1 MSTMGVLLLASAFL
15 LLIQF
20 CSALRV
26 SYDGNALKID
36 DERRIVISGSIHY
49 PRSTPEMWPLLIQK
63 AKHGGLNA
71 IETYVFWNA
80 HEPLRLRF
88 IKAIQETGLY
98 AVLRIGPYVC
108 AEWNYGGLPVWLHN
122 IPGIKLRTNNP
133 VFEREMAN
141 FTTLIVDMMKHEK
154 LFASQGGPII
164 VAQVWDEGK
173 QDLQWCAGLAESFKI
188 EVPWIVR
195 QENDAPQPMIDTCN
209 GWYCDQFQP
218 AHNNSPRMWTE
229 NWTGWYKGWG
239 MQDPHRTAE
248 DLAFS
253 VARFFQLGGTFQNY
267 YMYHGGTN
275 FGRVAGGPYI
285 TTSYDYDAPLDEYGN
300 LNQPKWGH
308 LQKLHNII
316 LSRERALTYGAVDKI
331 DYGNMREA
339 TSYRFNGSEICF
351 LGNANETNDAVI
363 NFEGIMYKVPSWSV
377 SILPNCS
384 HTEVYKTAQVNTQ
397 ISVMEGVLNE
407 ADDNKESY
415 ALIWVWKPEHFT
427 HIKNGSVKHSNLTA
441 NVQLDQKLVTNDT
454 SNLVHIST
462 DPIWGDKEIALR
474 VNINGHILH
483 AFVNG
488 KHMGTQAAT
497 NGQFSFTFETKS
509 FKLKHGKNNDLSL
522 LSVTVGLQNY
532 GQFFDEV
539 DVGIHGPVQLIA
551 RAENGTQVMK
561 DLSKNEWTY
570 KVGIDGIHKG
580 MYKITGHQAAKYKW
594 NTRDIPNERMFTWY
608 KTTFKAPL
616 GTDPVVDLMGLGK
629 GHAWVNGKSIG
640 RYWPSYSSDELGCSP
655 TCNYRGAYTDKK
667 CLTNCG
673 LPSQRWYHVPRSFL
687 QADDNVLV
695 LFEEFG
701 GEPNN
706 VKFQTVTIGKVC
718 ATAHQG
724 GGTLELSCQGRR
736 ILSNLI
742 FVNFGD
748 PEGTCGSFSRGICE
762 SPLAFSVIE
771 ESAVVRSEFD
781 EAAEERSYMDIL
793 RKLKKRESEI
803 ERGNY
808 IWWGRDRVL

>member
-1 MSTMGVLLLASAFL
+1 MGVLLLASALL

-49 PRSTPEMWPLLIQK
+49 PRSTPEMWPSLIQK

-71 IETYVFWNA
+71 IETHVFWNA
-80 HEPLRLRF
+80 HEPLRRQYDFTENLDLVRF
-88 IKAIQETGLY
+88 IKTIQETGLY

-108 AEWNYGGLPVWLHN
+108 AEWNYGGLPVCLHN

-141 FTTLIVDMMKHEK
+141 FTTLIVDMMKQEK
-154 LFASQGGPII
+154 LFVSQGGPII
-164 VAQVWDEGK
+164 VAQIENEYGNVIRYYWDEGK
-173 QDLQWCAGLAESFKI
+173 QYLQWCVGLAESFKI
-188 EVPWIVR
+188 EVPWIMC
-195 QENDAPQPMIDTCN
+195 QENGAPQPMIDTCN

-218 AHNNSPRMWTE
+218 AHNNSPKMWTE

-239 MQDPHRTAE
+239 MQDPHRT
-248 DLAFS
+248 DVAFS
-253 VARFFQLGGTFQNY
+253 VAPFFQLGGTFQNY
-267 YMYHGGTN
+267 YMCHGGTN

-331 DYGNMREA
+331 DYGNMEA
-339 TSYRFNGSEICF
+339 TSYDFNGSKICS

-363 NFEGIMYKVPSWSV
+363 NFEGIMYRVPSWSV

-384 HTEVYKTAQVNTQ
+384 HTEVYNTAQSAN
-397 ISVMEGVLNE
+397 G
-407 ADDNKESY
+407 ADDSKEPY
-415 ALIWVWKPEHFT
+415 ALNWVWKPEHFT
-427 HIKNGSVKHSNLTA
+427 HIKNGLVKHSNLTA
-441 NVQLDQKLVTNDT
+441 NELLDQKLVTNDT
-454 SNLVHIST
+454 SYYLWYMTSLEHISI
-462 DPIWGDKEIALR
+462 DPIWGNKEIALR
-474 VNINGHILH
+474 VNTNGHILH

-488 KHMGTQAAT
+488 KHMG
-497 NGQFSFTFETKS
+497 NLHLSFN
-509 FKLKHGKNNDLSL
+509 LKHGKNNDLSL

-551 RAENGTQVMK
+551 RVENGTEVMK

-580 MYKITGHQAAKYKW
+580 KYKIT
-594 NTRDIPNERMFTWY
+594 
-608 KTTFKAPL
+608 APL
-616 GTDPVVDLMGLGK
+616 GTDPVVVDLMGLGK

-640 RYWPSYSSDELGCSP
+640 RYWSSYSSDEIGCSP

-667 CLTNCG
+667 
-673 LPSQRWYHVPRSFL
+673 YHVPRSFL

-695 LFEEFG
+695 LFDEFG

-706 VKFQTVTIGKVC
+706 VNLQTVTIGKVC
-718 ATAHQG
+718 ANAHQG
-724 GGTLELSCQGRR
+724 GGTLELSCQGGK
-736 ILSNLI
+736 IPSNLR
-742 FVNFGD
+742 FVSFGD
-748 PEGTCGSFSRGICE
+748 PKGTCGSFSRGICE

-771 ESAVVRSEFD
+771 EACIGKEECSIDVTEGNLGPTSCWAPNRLVVEVD
-781 EAAEERSYMDIL
+781 CSY
-793 RKLKKRESEI
+793 
-803 ERGNY
+803 NVY
-808 IWWGRDRVL
+808 